1 MNYITA
7 NSKYEVFVKNKAIK
21 QRFDKLM
28 SKTVNV
34 TPEQVKECIEFAKES
49 VENSNDYMKLVPKD
63 IKDEELQREVG
74 MQRIFIEKIAECGF
88 LNYLMHKNLDESV
101 IEKHKI
107 GIKTAIAKEI
117 HTRLIIDKSEFEA
130 KKNKKN
136 YYVGVHLNLE
146 MEDKKDRI
154 KRHLVKDLYKI
165 ENVQIFG
172 YLDSKFIKELKYE
185 SIKNKE
191 GKTEFKFYTK
201 KAPKYETK
209 NEYAKLLDGECKWYY
224 LDRLLPIDTLA
235 KNIK

>member
-7 NSKYEVFVKNKAIK
+7 NSKYEVFVKNIEIK
-21 QRFDKLM
+21 QKFDKLM
-28 SKTVNV
+28 TKSVNI
-34 TPEQVKECIEFAKES
+34 TPEQISKCVEFAKES

-63 IKDEELQREVG
+63 IKDEELQKEVG

-88 LNYLMHKNLDESV
+88 LNYLISRNLDESV
-101 IEKHKI
+101 ISKHKI

-117 HTRLIIDKSEFEA
+117 HTRLIIEKSEFET

-165 ENVQIFG
+165 EKVQIFG
-172 YLDSKFIKELKYE
+172 YLDSKFIAELKYE
-185 SIKNKE
+185 SVKNKM
-191 GKTEFKFYTK
+191 GKNEFKFYNK
-201 KAPKYETK
+201 KAPNYASKD
-209 NEYAKLLDGECKWYY
+209 EYAKLLDGECKWYY
-224 LDRLLPIDTLA
+224 LDKLMPIDTLS
-235 KNIK
+235 KKIK